1 VLDTAVR
8 LISNQ
13 RFTSELQPMA
23 SRPVISLA
31 PIVFTGYSAPA
42 FGVPGT
48 TIVPRAATSIPYNS
62 VQLNPYT
69 IERLGHHL
77 CVVQCFGQQFRPPL
91 KDVLGDCERL
101 IRMPLFDPLRETL
114 PEIGLINEL
123 WEMYRNCLGE
133 GSHPVDRQDFNCAP
147 RTERSRI

>member
-1 VLDTAVR
+1 MLDTAVR

-101 IRMPLFDPLRETL
+101 IRMPLFDPL
-114 PEIGLINEL
+114 
-123 WEMYRNCLGE
+123 
-133 GSHPVDRQDFNCAP
+133 
-147 RTERSRI
+147 